1 MCNLKIGGH
10 HNENLI
16 QIIQAIH
23 FISVSK
29 GSLFIPL
36 YALQHGTH
44 SEGYSEIREITTVLL
59 GYIYIL
65 SPNTL

>member
-1 MCNLKIGGH
+1 MCSLKIGGH
-10 HNENLI
+10 HENLI

-36 YALQHGTH
+36 NVLQHGIH
-44 SEGYSEIREITTVLL
+44 SEAYSEITPVLL
-59 GYIYIL
+59 GYIYVFI
-65 SPNTL
+65 TKHIAA